1 MWRWIEGHVRSPLL
15 RGERW
20 ALVVE
25 SGEVYRGQERVE
37 GGRVEQRGMTPQST
51 YIDVEDADGPGT
63 ISDQQRRAGI
73 EAGFQTQIRLKACV

>member
-1 MWRWIEGHVRSPLL
+1 M
-15 RGERW
+15 
-20 ALVVE
+20 VE
-25 SGEVYRGQERVE
+25 SGKVYRGRGCVE

-73 EAGFQTQIRLKACV
+73 EAGFQAQI